1 MNDFHELLRKS
12 TPGLSFLL
20 NADVAVALDLI
31 KQSTLTAA
39 LLKGEERFKRVISSE
54 SFEVES
60 DADLAEYAYRS
71 LYAALHEEPDE
82 FFFVKPVSRENGPDN
97 GVLVVTLLKSVLD
110 FLVYPDTTLRLT
122 NIFGKLRLE
131 KTIRS
136 SHRPSADD
144 DNAAFLLSA
153 LQNAD
158 QVQVEDFLSTLR
170 AEIQSRNALYRGAS
184 PDFFWAGFP
193 DQTRS
198 TLSVDGLRDRLG
210 VCWCE
215 RELLVELEF
224 VPQPKKDTE
233 SVAVYFRPNAF
244 AAVSSALRPGGRFIA
259 SSKKE
264 WDERTQS
271 KPTNWHGTT
280 FDLSGLDDEPP
291 SIKDG
296 LLEVLCKPR
305 MLADD
310 LAEIRL
316 IGFTSSSRES
326 SEAAD
331 VQFVSLLRD
340 RYGFT
345 GL

>member
-1 MNDFHELLRKS
+1 MNDFHELLKKS
-12 TPGLSFLL
+12 THGFSFLL
-20 NADVAVALDLI
+20 NADVAVALKLI
-31 KQSTLTAA
+31 EQSTLTAA
-39 LLKGEERFKRVISSE
+39 LLKGEERFMKARSSE
-54 SFEVES
+54 SFVVES

-71 LYAALHEEPDE
+71 LFAVLDSNPEE
-82 FFFVKPVSRENGPDN
+82 FVFVKPISGDNQPNN
-97 GVLVVTLLKSVLD
+97 GVLVVTLLESVLN
-110 FLVYPDTTLRLT
+110 FLVYPEATLRLT

-131 KTIRS
+131 RTIHS
-136 SHRPSADD
+136 SCIPSVDD
-144 DNAAFLLSA
+144 DNPEFLLLA

-158 QVQVEDFLSTLR
+158 KEQVNGFLSALW
-170 AEIQSRNALYRGAS
+170 AEIKSRNALYRGDS
-184 PDFFWAGFP
+184 GHFFWAGFP
-193 DQTRS
+193 DETRS
-198 TLSVDGLRDRLG
+198 TLSADDLRDRLG

-215 RELLVELEF
+215 GKLLVELEF
-224 VPQPKKDTE
+224 VSLPKSAME

-244 AAVSSALRPGGRFIA
+244 AAVSSKFRAGGRFIA

-264 WDERTQS
+264 WDERTQP

-316 IGFTSSSRES
+316 IGFTSSSREPS
-326 SEAAD
+326 DAAEM
-331 VQFVSLLRD
+331 QFISLLRD
-340 RYGFT
+340 RYGLN